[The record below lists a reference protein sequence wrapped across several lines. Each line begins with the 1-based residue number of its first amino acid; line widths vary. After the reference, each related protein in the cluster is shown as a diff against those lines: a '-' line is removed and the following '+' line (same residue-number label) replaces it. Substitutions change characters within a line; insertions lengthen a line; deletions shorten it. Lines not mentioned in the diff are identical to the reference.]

1 MMNLNSYQ
9 LSYIEVIQLRLFF
22 LSSFSIMLE
31 LLLIVRMW
39 RIVPICIENW
49 NSIITRTNTF
59 QPENKVELIAC
70 VASKNCY
77 SNKRLIRT
85 HMYTMPEWYL
95 ASPRAHVSR
104 VRCFITDFMEPY
116 E

>member
-1 MMNLNSYQ
+1 
-9 LSYIEVIQLRLFF
+9 
-22 LSSFSIMLE
+22 
-31 LLLIVRMW
+31 MW
-39 RIVPICIENW
+39 RIVHICNENW

-95 ASPRAHVSR
+95 ASPQAHVSR